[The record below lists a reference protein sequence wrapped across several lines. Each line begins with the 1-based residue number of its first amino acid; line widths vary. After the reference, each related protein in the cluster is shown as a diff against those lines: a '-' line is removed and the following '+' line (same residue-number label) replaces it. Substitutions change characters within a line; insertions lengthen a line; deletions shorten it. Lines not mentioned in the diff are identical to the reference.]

1 MIKEFKEFISRGN
14 VLDLAVGVIIGGAF
28 NKIVTSLVDNI
39 LMPIIGL
46 ILGGIDFSSLSFKIK
61 DATIAYGL
69 FIQNIVD
76 FLIVAFT
83 IFIVIKA
90 VNKLMRKK
98 EKKEEAAPA
107 GPSEEVLLLTEIK
120 NELVKRISK
129 KLILNY
135 LLQQQSIELYFQR
148 LPCLLH

>member
-39 LMPIIGL
+39 LMPLIGL

-83 IFIVIKA
+83 IFMVVKA

-98 EKKEEAAPA
+98 EKKEEAPK

-120 NELVKRISK
+120 NELVKQNK
-129 KLILNY
+129 KK
-135 LLQQQSIELYFQR
+135 
-148 LPCLLH
+148 

>member
-14 VLDLAVGVIIGGAF
+14 VLNLAVGVIIGGAF

-39 LMPIIGL
+39 LMPLIGL
-46 ILGGIDFSSLSFKIK
+46 IIGGVDFSSLSFKIK

-83 IFIVIKA
+83 IFMVVKA

-98 EKKEEAAPA
+98 EKKEEAPK

-120 NELVKRISK
+120 NELVKQNKRK
-129 KLILNY
+129 
-135 LLQQQSIELYFQR
+135 
-148 LPCLLH
+148 

>member
-46 ILGGIDFSSLSFKIK
+46 ILGGINFSGLSFKIK
-61 DATIAYGL
+61 DAEIAYGL

-90 VNKLMRKK
+90 INKVMRKK
-98 EKKEEAAPA
+98 EKKEEAPA
-107 GPSEEVLLLTEIK
+107 GPSEEVVLLTEIK
-120 NELVKRISK
+120 NELVKQNK
-129 KLILNY
+129 KNK
-135 LLQQQSIELYFQR
+135 
-148 LPCLLH
+148 

>member
-39 LMPIIGL
+39 LMPLIGL
-46 ILGGIDFSSLSFKIK
+46 IIGGIDFSKLSFKIK
-61 DATIAYGL
+61 DAEIAYGL

-90 VNKLMRKK
+90 VNKIMRKK
-98 EKKEEAAPA
+98 EKKEEAPK

-120 NELVKRISK
+120 NELVKQNK
-129 KLILNY
+129 KNK
-135 LLQQQSIELYFQR
+135 
-148 LPCLLH
+148 

>member
-39 LMPIIGL
+39 LMPLIGL
-46 ILGGIDFSSLSFKIK
+46 IIGGVDFSSLSFKIK

-120 NELVKRISK
+120 NELVKQNKRK
-129 KLILNY
+129 
-135 LLQQQSIELYFQR
+135 
-148 LPCLLH
+148 